1 MAIDSKQSYFHLKP
15 GKSHRVKISM
25 PSLTENLKQL
35 AHDVGF
41 ASIGITSQDFLE
53 DLPYGPVGKVTTLR
67 LPIEEFPQV
76 KSVILLA
83 FYTWDS
89 IFSLSVDSPEWR
101 GYGLHSPEEEF
112 ESYYLSYEIMKIKA
126 WEIIDFLRRAGYD
139 SKYSLRIPL
148 KTASIKCGLGCQ
160 GKNTLLVTPDY
171 GPRVSLISILTSAE
185 LEIDKPF
192 ESDLCGDCN
201 LCVTA
206 CPTKALQPYSIAIE
220 KCMTYS
226 AETPCSSDVSQHVR
240 EIEKK
245 LVSRPTKNSYIE
257 CDRCMMVCPI
267 GKKQSHNRSASN

>member
-1 MAIDSKQSYFHLKP
+1 
-15 GKSHRVKISM
+15 
-25 PSLTENLKQL
+25 
-35 AHDVGF
+35 
-41 ASIGITSQDFLE
+41 
-53 DLPYGPVGKVTTLR
+53 
-67 LPIEEFPQV
+67 
-76 KSVILLA
+76 
-83 FYTWDS
+83 
-89 IFSLSVDSPEWR
+89 
-101 GYGLHSPEEEF
+101 
-112 ESYYLSYEIMKIKA
+112 MKIKA

-185 LEIDKPF
+185 LEIDEPF